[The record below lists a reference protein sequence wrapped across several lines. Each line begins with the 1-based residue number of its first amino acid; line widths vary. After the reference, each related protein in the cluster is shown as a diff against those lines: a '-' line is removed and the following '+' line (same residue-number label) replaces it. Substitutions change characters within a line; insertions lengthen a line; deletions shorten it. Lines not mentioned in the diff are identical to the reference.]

1 MSMPTLFAASQIVVP
16 SGTVSACPS
25 MLSVTVRT
33 SGGAVIATFAA

>member
-1 MSMPTLFAASQIVVP
+1 MSMSMLFAASQIVVP
-16 SGTVSACPS
+16 SGTVTCCPS